1 MDRIGSGQLG
11 ATQHS
16 IKAPVMIE
24 SRIASIALL
33 VSIAF
38 FCSPKA
44 DAQQVG
50 PCCSIVAVDANTGLV
65 TGKISANGNTFEFKP
80 NNPGILAGLK
90 PGQAVYAN
98 FARHQ
103 ASLDGRTLCC
113 TITNGPQLA
122 AASPI
127 VRGPI
132 APVQPATVSAS
143 SGAASKNP
151 LSASTRPLAP
161 AIEPLRLPSISYGT
175 PQPAQGGRRPGD
187 VSELRPMATRVA
199 GRDVTSKVLRLR
211 GIAGIEQASAQDLPE
226 GARRLLAIHVR
237 KLAANQS
244 QDYIVN
250 TTLAAQ
256 WMATHP
262 VPDDIKPPESGT
274 SHSGCNSIS
283 MKCASEVEK
292 HAVDQGSQEWE
303 KLRQQAQGVWDHASD
318 ELTHDWNMAQDCFAD
333 ETLPLNG
340 IPVKFSITPNLT
352 IPLSSVANG
361 AGIKSSFSAGGAS
374 GKVDGSVGLGFPLEG
389 DFLAQLELFYIPC
402 LPFVVRP
409 KSIAADGTML
419 VGEKLTASVT
429 ATGAFDKTFKI
440 PPTGG
445 PKIPIQMI
453 PIVIAGV
460 PVAELDV
467 SAYIEGNIEVGG
479 TGKADGHFELSD
491 PHKVSFSFACDGGG
505 CTSQMRPVADPTTVM
520 ESAEIKG
527 QVFVKPSIYTALQLD
542 FDYDLLS
549 ARAGPQPYLLG
560 MASGCAEASA
570 QQASDGTS
578 VSEENHALTADLD
591 WGMEV
596 RAEAL
601 VAEHI
606 VGRPYVHSV
615 TGDKHL
621 WFRDLAPGGS
631 NALVANVQSAGS
643 ATASKPASYRVKM
656 PSCYPYTNRIQYRVS
671 WTGSAVAG
679 PNSLCQWQDKGAGIC
694 RADPTKDLVI
704 NLTWPAAGNYTLTVA
719 PISDEHHRSF
729 SSAPQV
735 TQVTV
740 AAAPGGG
747 SQ

>member
-1 MDRIGSGQLG
+1 M
-11 ATQHS
+11 
-16 IKAPVMIE
+16 ME
-24 SRIASIALL
+24 SRFSSIALI
-33 VSIAF
+33 VSMTLYA
-38 FCSPKA
+38 PGVY
-44 DAQQVG
+44 AQKPSD
-50 PCCSIVAVDANTGLV
+50 PCCAIVAVDAGSGLV
-65 TGKISANGNTFEFKP
+65 TAKISASGNIFEFKP
-80 NNPGILAGLK
+80 NNPAILAGLK
-90 PGQAVYAN
+90 PGQGVYAN

-113 TITNGPQLA
+113 TIITGPQPA
-122 AASPI
+122 AATPI
-127 VRGPI
+127 VRGPVTP
-132 APVQPATVSAS
+132 AQPTTAMAS
-143 SGAASKNP
+143 SGSASKNP
-151 LSASTRPLAP
+151 LSANTRPLATT
-161 AIEPLRLPSISYGT
+161 IEPIRLPSISYGT
-175 PQPAQGGRRPGD
+175 PQPAQTGRQPND
-187 VSELRPMATRVA
+187 VSELRPMTARIA

-211 GIAGIEQASAQDLPE
+211 GIAGIEGASPQDLPE

-262 VPDDIKPPESGT
+262 VPADIKPPESGN
-274 SHSGCNSIS
+274 SHSGCSSIS
-283 MKCASEVEK
+283 MKCASEAEK

-389 DFLAQLELFYIPC
+389 DFVAQLDLFYIPC

-491 PHKVSFSFACDGGG
+491 PHKASFSFACDGGG

-560 MASGCAEASA
+560 MASGCVEGSA
-570 QQASDGTS
+570 QQASNGTS
-578 VSEENHALTADLD
+578 TSEENHALTADLD

-606 VGRPYVHSV
+606 VGKPYVHSV

-631 NALVANVQSAGS
+631 TALVANVQSLGS
-643 ATASKPASYRVKM
+643 AAASKPASYKLKM
-656 PSCYPYTNRIQYRVS
+656 PACYPYTNKIQYRVS
-671 WTGSAVAG
+671 WTGGATPA
-679 PNSLCQWQDKGAGIC
+679 PNSLCKWQDKGVGTC
-694 RADPTKDLVI
+694 QADPTKDLVI
-704 NLTWPAAGNYTLTVA
+704 NLTWPVAGNYSLTVV
-719 PISDEHHRSF
+719 PVTDEHHRSF

-735 TQVTV
+735 VPVTV

-747 SQ
+747 